1 MQGPITA
8 ICLTCRA
15 DHSNNFTFL
24 FDGGQWRLA
33 PAYDLTYSSSMGG
46 EHATSV
52 AGEGRYPSMKD
63 ILSVAK
69 KAGIRE
75 SDAKETAV
83 SVENT
88 VKERLSRYL

>member
-1 MQGPITA
+1 
-8 ICLTCRA
+8 
-15 DHSNNFTFL
+15 
-24 FDGGQWRLA
+24 
-33 PAYDLTYSSSMGG
+33 MGG